1 MPVISTGLC
10 LVLLA
15 VGRTIRNTVRAHPK
29 RGPIGCELELLGLVL
44 VVVNGLA
51 LLLLGLASLTTHAS
65 DATTTYFVGV
75 LAGAAVGYFS
85 KEIFTPTE
93 SDSWFATHFRH
104 TMSALFTPYF
114 YRRFN
119 GSWVGEQQ
127 ARWDPAG
134 LESDA
139 LAANDYDD
147 QDMSVRG
154 WDGTARRQRAKTLE
168 RGLEREPWQPV

>member
-1 MPVISTGLC
+1 

-29 RGPIGCELELLGLVL
+29 RGPIGCELELVGLVL

-85 KEIFTPTE
+85 KEIFQPDRIGFLVRHSFPPHHERVVHTVLLPTVQL
-93 SDSWFATHFRH
+93 ANNR
-104 TMSALFTPYF
+104 
-114 YRRFN
+114 
-119 GSWVGEQQ
+119 
-127 ARWDPAG
+127 PAG
-134 LESDA
+134 I
-139 LAANDYDD
+139 
-147 QDMSVRG
+147 
-154 WDGTARRQRAKTLE
+154 QRAWS
-168 RGLEREPWQPV
+168 RMPWPPTTTTTRT